1 MRERTIKLISV
12 LLATVILY
20 ASSYAVISYAA
31 DTYKSVTELENQ
43 GTSTNNDN
51 VEVDVYYAGK
61 KHTKTMEVTSLEE
74 KVYVRV
80 AVKNAGYLE
89 NAQIDLSDCNFE
101 IADDESN
108 AGKIKTIDAENK
120 KVVLNRVVAGSEV
133 EIALNITPTKAE
145 KIATDTFNKDNKIKM
160 NGTYVNAKAKEV
172 EASKELTIH
181 TSWHGEAKAKISQEI
196 VKYIPYE
203 IGEEEELL
211 LQTEVTTEVEN
222 SVLPVKSSEV
232 TVEIPELAGTKPTK
246 VMVYAKTTESTNGEK
261 TAISF
266 NESNYSYDETK
277 GEVVIKVANN
287 ANSEGKISWVKN
299 AQDKYEI
306 VMVYPKEVIA
316 ALKESTSIIQTS
328 ASITNEYYDDV
339 DYSSN
344 AGTTA
349 QTPLSQKG
357 TIADYEGGIEN
368 ESIAKG
374 YMYNGVETTYT
385 EKYSMSTSDAEVT
398 DEMSIAVDIPE
409 FIKES
414 GETVNGANNIYNK
427 KVSVDIAELK
437 KILGETGKVE
447 IILNSKVVGTIDA
460 NTEVDS
466 NGKATVDISAEKAS
480 SIEVKTSKPQ
490 TQGQLS
496 VEIEKAIASDIS
508 YSLAERKIFTGVK
521 QVATGTAKAGEE
533 QITTAEVTDTMNL
546 VEPTAKGTININKDT
561 LSTVVSNDVEIT
573 ALLETDSADD
583 SLYENPTISIKLP
596 EKVANINIDSIQLL
610 HTDEIK
616 MQNYE
621 VVETDGVKTIKIYTK
636 GIQTKYNDS
645 VTKGINIVIYAT
657 INLDRTTAS
666 KEAEISM
673 NVDNNTYTRKINLV
687 APSGLVTINTIKGF
701 SKANQTVEV
710 IDNESTTGKLDVYS
724 ESKTAQVENTII
736 NNYNNDIYGTSIL
749 GRIPTKESMEYDSSE
764 KMNNTIDTKL
774 NGAIAVSGLESGYK
788 VYYSENASAT
798 KDLTNSDN
806 GWKENVTDYSSVKSY
821 LIVLENEMAQASQ
834 IVYNYSLNIP
844 ENLPYNRTINSYY
857 KVYYGNAV
865 TETATSTKTSPKI
878 ELTTGAGP
886 ELTASLA
893 VKNTTDNKV
902 NVGNIFN
909 YSIEVKNEGTV
920 DVNDAKVSVPIPEGM
935 SSVTSTESFK
945 YNEETKSMETTLDS
959 MKVGETQLVE
969 GAIVAE
975 KEGNYELKATITS
988 TEIPNN
994 IESNKYTVT
1003 AEKADFAIRNT
1014 NASGIRI
1021 VKGMEACFLLEV
1033 ENLTDKEA
1041 KNVKIEYTLPQG
1053 VTYKKNVIAEGLE
1066 DTKFESKGNTVT
1078 ITIPTLE
1085 ANSTATMFIY
1095 GDVENVSNDMK
1106 SVAKATINGKQ
1117 YTSNEANLD
1126 AGKTEYSLT
1135 GVNPGEKY
1143 VKEGQELV
1151 SEFTIKNTGDNTIY
1165 SINTEYNIPDGT
1177 TFVSGTIESGDK
1189 TQKLS
1194 VNEEGKIQKAIS
1206 MLEADETAKV
1216 TITLKAN
1223 KLDSKKDKEVVS
1235 TLKISSTSAGE
1246 IESNKLEYVIEY
1258 DKTQHEDDGKN
1269 NTKNNEIVDPGEIDN
1284 DDGYKITGKAW
1295 LDSNLNG
1302 KFDENEKTLQGIKVI
1317 LVNKDTGEIVKD
1329 KDNKKEKI
1337 TTTGE
1342 DGKYEIDNLENGN
1355 YIVAFLYDDKVYSIT
1370 EYQKADV
1377 EKSLN
1382 SDAISSNIKYEGV
1395 TQKAGLT
1402 DTLTVKDGNIRD
1414 IDIGLYLTP
1423 TFDLSLNKYINKVTV
1438 NSGSKMTTYEY
1449 DNQNKTLAKIDI
1461 PAKQMATSTVIL
1473 EYKIVVTNEGTVPGY
1488 AKKIVDYLPEDLK
1501 FSTEL
1506 NSGAYLGKDGNIY
1519 SEELADTLINPG
1531 ESKEITIILT
1541 KKMTDTNTGTII
1553 NEAEIAESYN
1563 ELGLDDV
1570 NSEAGNRD
1578 EKENDLGAA
1587 KTIISVKTGEVV
1599 IYTTL
1604 IVAVITILAAGV
1616 YLIKKYVVKK

>member
-12 LLATVILY
+12 LLATIILY

-145 KIATDTFNKDNKIKM
+145 KIATDTFNKDNKVKM

-172 EASKELTIH
+172 EVGKELTIH

-196 VKYIPYE
+196 VKYIPSILE
-203 IGEEEELL
+203 DEVL
-211 LQTEVTTEVEN
+211 LQTEITTEVEN

-232 TVEIPELAGTKPTK
+232 TVDIPELAETKPTK

-266 NESNYSYDETK
+266 NESNYSYDETN
-277 GEVVIKVANN
+277 GEVVINVSNN
-287 ANSEGKISWVKN
+287 VNSEGKISWVKN

-328 ASITNEYYDDV
+328 ASIANEYYDDV
-339 DYSSN
+339 NHSGN
-344 AGTTA
+344 AKTTA
-349 QTPLSQKG
+349 QTPLSKQG

-368 ESIAKG
+368 ETVAKG

-385 EKYSMSTSDAEVT
+385 EKYSMSTSYAEVT
-398 DEMSIAVDIPE
+398 DEMSLAIDTPE
-409 FIKES
+409 FVKES
-414 GETVNGANNIYNK
+414 GETVSSANNIYNK

-437 KILGETGKVE
+437 KILGEAGKVE
-447 IILNSKVVGTIDA
+447 IISNSKVVGTIDA

-466 NGKATVDISAEKAS
+466 NGKAIVDISAEKAS

-508 YSLAERKIFTGVK
+508 NSLAERKSFTGVK

-533 QITTAEVTDTMNL
+533 QITTAEITDTMNL

-596 EKVANINIDSIQLL
+596 EKVANINIDSVQLL

-616 MQNYE
+616 IQNHE
-621 VVETDGVKTIKIYTK
+621 VVEIDGVKTIKIYTK

-774 NGAIAVSGLESGYK
+774 NGAIVVSGLESGYK

-821 LIVLENEMAQASQ
+821 LIVLENGMAQASQ

-865 TETATSTKTSPKI
+865 TEIATSTKTSPKI
-878 ELTTGAGP
+878 ELTTGVGP
-886 ELTASLA
+886 ELTANLA
-893 VKNTTDNKV
+893 VENTTDNKV

-920 DVNDAKVSVPIPEGM
+920 DINDAKVSVPIPEGM
-935 SSVTSTESFK
+935 SSATSTEAFN
-945 YNEETKSMETTLDS
+945 YNEETKSMEVTLDN

-975 KEGNYELKATITS
+975 KEGSYELKATITS
-988 TEIPNN
+988 TEFPNN

-1014 NASGIRI
+1014 NASGISV

-1053 VTYKKNVIAEGLE
+1053 VTYKKYVLINELDDIKVN
-1066 DTKFESKGNTVT
+1066 GNGNNAT
-1078 ITIPTLE
+1078 ITIPTLS
-1085 ANSTATMFIY
+1085 ANSTVTIFIY
-1095 GDVENVSNDMK
+1095 GNVDNVSDDMK

-1117 YTSNEANLD
+1117 YTSNEANLN
-1126 AGKTEYSLT
+1126 ANKTEYSLT

-1151 SEFTIKNTGDNTIY
+1151 SEFTIKNIGDNTIY

-1177 TFVSGTIESGDK
+1177 TFVSGTIECGDN

-1194 VNEEGKIQKAIS
+1194 VNKEGKIEKVIG
-1206 MLEADETAKV
+1206 MLEEDETAKV

-1223 KLDSKKDKEVVS
+1223 KLDSKNDKEVVS

-1269 NTKNNEIVDPGEIDN
+1269 NTKTNEIVEPDDTDN
-1284 DDGYKITGKAW
+1284 DSNDGYKITGKAW
-1295 LDSNLNG
+1295 LDSNING
-1302 KFDENEKTLQGIKVI
+1302 KYDENENTLQGIKVI

-1329 KDNKKEKI
+1329 KDDKKEKI

-1370 EYQKADV
+1370 EYQKADI

-1395 TQKAGLT
+1395 TQEAGLT

-1531 ESKEITIILT
+1531 ESKEITIVLT

-1563 ELGLDDV
+1563 ELGLTDI
-1570 NSEAGNRD
+1570 NSEAGNKD